1 MQGLEGGN
9 AGGGE
14 GGEGGG
20 AVEDWVVGV
29 GEVEGAEVVD
39 GGDGDEG
46 RGGEGRHCWL
56 WGGWGG
62 GWLHDGVDGGG
73 EDPFAFGPTTPSFTH
88 ARFSTFSIG
97 HVRVYPVASV
107 LLA

>member
-1 MQGLEGGN
+1 MEGGD
-9 AGGGE
+9 AGRGE

-20 AVEDWVVGV
+20 AVEDWVRVV

-46 RGGEGRHCWL
+46 RGGEGGHCWL
-56 WGGWGG
+56 WGGVGSR
-62 GWLHDGVDGGG
+62 WLHHGGVDGGG
-73 EDPFAFGPTTPSFTH
+73 EESLVFCPIAPSFTQS
-88 ARFSTFSIG
+88 RFSTFSYA
-97 HVRVYPVASV
+97 HVRVCRTASI